1 MEEIYTERI
10 ALKEYIS
17 FIREERRRLS
27 DEYWKSIERLRQLDE
42 RIVPED
48 KNELINT
55 LLSMI
60 SEQNKTVDNLRS
72 LLSPHESVKPEIPV
86 LEKENKIVD
95 KIIEEQK
102 IIDSNSNR
110 MKPVYGDLDIIS
122 RVISSFLKDKEYATL
137 KEIEQHLIE
146 SKNYKVINFSNTMN
160 RILEVN
166 PKIYRLKRG
175 FYAYKHFSLMKEG
188 HSDVEFSK
196 EIQQH

>member
-1 MEEIYTERI
+1 VEEIYTERK

-95 KIIEEQK
+95 KVIEEQK
-102 IIDSNSNR
+102 IIDSIS
-110 MKPVYGDLDIIS
+110 KKHVSYGDLGIMS
-122 RVISSFLKDKEYATL
+122 SVIASFLKDKEYATL
-137 KEIEQHLIE
+137 KEIEQHLAE
-146 SKNYKVINFSNTMN
+146 SKNYKVANFSNTMN
-160 RILEVN
+160 RIIDVN

-175 FYAYKHFSLMKEG
+175 YYAYKHFSLMKEG